1 MVWIRTDEHALTDC
15 TRIPQ
20 VKTHFDYICYDL
32 ISILDERVD
41 SFVMRNCNEASK
53 QMYEQLNRDFVKYHK
68 FKGKV

>member
-1 MVWIRTDEHALTDC
+1 M
-15 TRIPQ
+15 
-20 VKTHFDYICYDL
+20 KTHFDYICYDL

-53 QMYEQLNRDFVKYHK
+53 QMYEQLNRDFIKYHK